1 MIRSAWV
8 RAQELSLCVSHRITP
23 YHTVSHRIMCI
34 MSYHIVSHRITSYH
48 TVSDRIT
55 RIMITDRTCI
65 GHRIGHR
72 ISDVSLT
79 LGTSVSCPYR
89 TLLGGV
95 SCWGRI
101 VSVSRR
107 IVKVCVSALPSGAYR
122 IVSDTFG
129 RGVSLV
135 LVSARICV
143 VLARIL
149 CSYHGCRIRSD
160 TV

>member
-1 MIRSAWV
+1 MIS
-8 RAQELSLCVSHRITP
+8 RI
-23 YHTVSHRIMCI
+23 R
-34 MSYHIVSHRITSYH
+34 YHIVSRCITLYHMSYH
-48 TVSDRIT
+48 VVSYVVSHRFICRILHAYHDRIT
-55 RIMITDRTCI
+55 RIMITERTRI
-65 GHRIGHR
+65 RHRIGHR

-107 IVKVCVSALPSGAYR
+107 IVKVCVSAVPSGAYR

-135 LVSARICV
+135 LVSACICV
-143 VLARIL
+143 VSARIL
-149 CSYHGCRIRSD
+149 CSYHGCPIRSD